1 MVFAIY
7 KNLKIMKKPKIGV
20 IIASSLN
27 RNDLL
32 FSRSLNSVLSQSK
45 PPDHILIVDDNQDE
59 TTSKDIEQ
67 RISKLK
73 K

>member
-45 PPDHILIVDDNQDE
+45 PTDHILIVDDNQDE

-67 RISKLK
+67 NFKTK
-73 K
+73 KQ